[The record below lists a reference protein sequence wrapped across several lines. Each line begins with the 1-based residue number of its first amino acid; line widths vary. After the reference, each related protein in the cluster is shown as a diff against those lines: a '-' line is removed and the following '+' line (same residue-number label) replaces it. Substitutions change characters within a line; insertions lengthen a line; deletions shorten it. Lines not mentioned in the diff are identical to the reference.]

1 VLTSWQRLLKD
12 QIALTYGQLFHE
24 GLYFEPAMRD
34 MEAYFERANEKV
46 TGSVR
51 VRLYR
56 GNVDVLGIKSIY
68 SLMDPEVATYG
79 EQAKLWDGRD
89 AKGFAKILGV
99 PSLLAARRDARAAKL
114 AAEEEGD

>member
-1 VLTSWQRLLKD
+1 
-12 QIALTYGQLFHE
+12 
-24 GLYFEPAMRD
+24 MRD
-34 MEAYFERANEKV
+34 MEAYFDKANDKV

-56 GNVDVLGIKSIY
+56 GNVEILGVKSPY

-99 PSLLAARRDARAAKL
+99 PTLLAARRDARAAKL
-114 AAEEEGD
+114 AEED